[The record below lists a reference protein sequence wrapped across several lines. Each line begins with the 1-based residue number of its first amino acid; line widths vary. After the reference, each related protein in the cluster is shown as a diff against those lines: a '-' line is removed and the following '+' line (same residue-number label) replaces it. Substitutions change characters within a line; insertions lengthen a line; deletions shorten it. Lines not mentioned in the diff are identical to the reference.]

1 MKAERFEDLGIWMR
15 ARMLAKDIYALVA
28 KSGMSKDFGLRDQI
42 QRAAVSVSSNIA
54 EGFERNSNKEFVN
67 FLFIAKGSCGEVRS
81 QLYIAFDVGYISETQ
96 LNTAVCTCVEVSK
109 MLSAFIR
116 SLRNSSVT
124 GTRYKPL

>member
-1 MKAERFEDLGIWMR
+1 MKAARFEELEIWMR

-81 QLYIAFDVGYISETQ
+81 QLHIAFDVGYISETQ
-96 LNTAVCTCVEVSK
+96 LNTAVGTCVEVSK

-124 GTRYKPL
+124 GVRYKPL